1 MTSNKTNNYLNHFL
15 WNDSSLYCL
24 LTDRNGIVKK
34 ASVNAEALFG
44 DSLINKSV
52 NDIFIY
58 FDGNFDISNFVTD
71 PGKKHILNISTKDN
85 LPESFYFNFYEIDG
99 NILAIGELNT
109 GEIQLMKRTLIE
121 TNNELNN
128 VTRQLHKKNEELIKI
143 NKWINKLLSIASH
156 DLRNPIA
163 SIQSVSSLLVR
174 RLQNE
179 ISSKNL
185 KLLETIRTSSIY
197 LLNLLNDLL
206 DISTIESGNVKLN
219 LEKTNIVEQI
229 RQCIDLNRSIASKK
243 RIEIQFEPTV
253 EEVFLLVDRIKMNQV
268 INNLISN
275 AIKFSFPE
283 NHIQLSVQMVT
294 NDVLISVLDHGQGI
308 PQDEVAD
315 LFKPFYRTSVRST
328 ENEKDTGLG
337 LSIVYGIVERHGGKA
352 WIKSE
357 VGKGTVVCITLP
369 KLTGTTPENG
379 DLNSEFNNHKNNNHD

>member
-179 ISSKNL
+179 ISSK
-185 KLLETIRTSSIY
+185 TII
-197 LLNLLNDLL
+197 
-206 DISTIESGNVKLN
+206 
-219 LEKTNIVEQI
+219 
-229 RQCIDLNRSIASKK
+229 
-243 RIEIQFEPTV
+243 
-253 EEVFLLVDRIKMNQV
+253 
-268 INNLISN
+268 
-275 AIKFSFPE
+275 
-283 NHIQLSVQMVT
+283 
-294 NDVLISVLDHGQGI
+294 
-308 PQDEVAD
+308 
-315 LFKPFYRTSVRST
+315 
-328 ENEKDTGLG
+328 
-337 LSIVYGIVERHGGKA
+337 
-352 WIKSE
+352 
-357 VGKGTVVCITLP
+357 
-369 KLTGTTPENG
+369 
-379 DLNSEFNNHKNNNHD
+379 